1 MLNLKNSKLNIITKN
16 VNSLFL
22 IQFFSA
28 GIGFLTTAQIGK
40 VLGPDNFGYYSYILS
55 LGAYGSIIMQ
65 YGIDK
70 TLTRDLVHGKNKGE
84 QILVTSIILKIIF
97 FIFLFI
103 LLISTSKIIFKDEN
117 IILSNI
123 IIISFLLG
131 SFGLGHFFDI
141 KEITYIHSFITFFH
155 KSIYFGILWWFFIY
169 HQESISLLIIAIV
182 MIITSSIGLIYE
194 YFYLRS
200 FIFIKLKNIY
210 VNLKIIITR
219 NFQIWITEIIGLSL
233 IYLNKIFLITFASE
247 TDLGHFQ
254 ASWTITMIGTLFI
267 SQIIRVGNVYLSKI
281 TKKNCLLEIRK
292 FLKLYLFSVFLIG
305 IIFYLAL
312 LFSSNFLI
320 LFFFGE
326 EYFESIEILKIASL
340 YILVFGVYTVCLQ
353 YLMNIYQSNLYT
365 SFIVLISVLSII
377 LNLIF
382 IPLYGNIGAAW
393 ALPISVLS
401 GLPLLIF
408 VVFKADIKKRV
419 EFVE

>member
-1 MLNLKNSKLNIITKN
+1 MLNLKNSKIDIIIKN

-22 IQFFSA
+22 IQFFTA

-55 LGAYGSIIMQ
+55 IGAYGSIIMQ

-70 TLTRDLVHGKNKGE
+70 TLTRDLVHGENKEE
-84 QILVTSIILKIIF
+84 QILVTSIILKIFF

-103 LLISTSKIIFKDEN
+103 LSILISKIIFKDGN
-117 IILSNI
+117 IVSSNI
-123 IIISFLLG
+123 IIISILLG
-131 SFGLGHFFDI
+131 SLGLGQFFDI
-141 KEITYIHSFITFFH
+141 KEITYVHSFITFFY
-155 KSIYFGILWWFFIY
+155 KSIYFAVLWWFFIY
-169 HQESISLLIIAIV
+169 HQESISLLIIATV
-182 MIITSSIGLIYE
+182 MLITSFIGVIYQ
-194 YFYLRS
+194 YFYLKS
-200 FIFIKLKNIY
+200 FIFVKLKNIY
-210 VNLKIIITR
+210 FNFKIIIMR
-219 NFQIWITEIIGLSL
+219 NFKIWITEIIGLSL
-233 IYLNKIFLITFASE
+233 VYLNKIFLITFASG

-254 ASWTITMIGTLFI
+254 ASWTIIMIGTVFMT
-267 SQIIRVGNVYLSKI
+267 QIIRVGNVYLSKI
-281 TKKNCLLEIRK
+281 TKKNSSSNIRK
-292 FLKLYLFSVFLIG
+292 FLKLYLLSIFLIG
-305 IIFYLAL
+305 IISYLTL
-312 LFSSNFLI
+312 SFSSNFLI

-326 EYFESIEILKIASL
+326 EYFQSIEILKIASL
-340 YILVFGVYTVCLQ
+340 YLVVFGVYTVSLQ

-408 VVFKADIKKRV
+408 VVFKADIKQRV
-419 EFVE
+419 EFV